1 MADSPKPPKR
11 GDVAPL
17 VPPRRGGHARESVAS
32 AGPKLRLIRGEGQA
46 RDETL
51 HTRDDV
57 ARLLVASAAD
67 MLLRRI
73 STERAHE
80 IEMRVDRIMRLFDKV
95 DRDPIARPLLRREL
109 DELERIW
116 REGKRK

>member
-1 MADSPKPPKR
+1 M
-11 GDVAPL
+11 
-17 VPPRRGGHARESVAS
+17 
-32 AGPKLRLIRGEGQA
+32 RLIRGEGQA

-57 ARLLVASAAD
+57 ARLLVSSAAD

-80 IEMRVDRIMRLFDKV
+80 IEMRVERIMRLFDKV
-95 DRDPIARPLLRREL
+95 GREPIARPLLRREL

-116 REGKRK
+116 REGKGR